1 MYHTKFH
8 FIAVA
13 LLLCA
18 CTDNDGSVT
27 FETITT
33 NKTVS
38 LSNDSVPPTCS
49 VNIRLEQATEKT
61 GRAGEII
68 NSTVIRKL
76 FNRDDDKMQ
85 DAAEA
90 FSNEYTT
97 NYIKTLLPLYN
108 QDRNDSTKREWYH
121 YHYIINSRTQKGNE
135 GTVVYIADI
144 NYREGGTHAV
154 NYQIVW
160 NFEEKTG
167 RQIQINDIFVDGF
180 EAQLKPI
187 LLNALKENTGLTT
200 ISALKEKGYLR
211 STNIYVPENYILGDE
226 TITFVYNPDEI
237 APNSLGSIELTIS
250 YAEIEPLLK
259 LSLTTDSHDSR

>member
-1 MYHTKFH
+1 MRMYHTKFH
-8 FIAVA
+8 FIIAIA

-18 CTDNDGSVT
+18 CTENDGSVT

-49 VNIRLEQATEKT
+49 VNICLEQATERS

-68 NSTVIRKL
+68 NSTIVRKL
-76 FNRDDDKMQ
+76 FNRDDERMQ
-85 DAAEA
+85 GAAEA
-90 FSNEYTT
+90 FADNYTK
-97 NYIKTLLPLYN
+97 NYINTLLPLYN
-108 QDRNDSTKREWYH
+108 QDRNDSTKRVWYH
-121 YHYIINSRTQKGNE
+121 YHYIINSRTQKGSK
-135 GTVVYIADI
+135 GTLVYIADI

-154 NYQIVW
+154 NHQIVW

-167 RQIQINDIFVDGF
+167 RQIKINDIFADGF
-180 EAQLKPI
+180 EPQLKPI

-200 ISALKEKGYLR
+200 IWALKEKGYLR
-211 STNIYVPENYILGDE
+211 STDIYVPENFILGDE

-237 APNSLGSIELTIS
+237 APYSLGSVELTIS
-250 YAEIEPLLK
+250 YAEIDHLLK
-259 LSLTTDSHDSR
+259 LSFEH